1 MSRILR
7 SNHNHSSPYQLLL
20 QQQQQQELL
29 AKKKGKKGVSL
40 RVLLGEQTTSKE
52 MLYENGL
59 PLVSVDDDDDM
70 EDADEE
76 GEGEEDNHAHR
87 HLPGLQ
93 NRLLQRFHQASLSS
107 SSSSSGAPISSPST
121 NTTTTTFVR
130 EISPGVITLPKPHR
144 ISTLPSQSLI
154 IEVYLLESNL
164 M

>member
-29 AKKKGKKGVSL
+29 AKKRGKKGVSL

-52 MLYENGL
+52 MLYENGS
-59 PLVSVDDDDDM
+59 PYVSVDDDDDDDM
-70 EDADEE
+70 EEGDEE
-76 GEGEEDNHAHR
+76 GEEDSHAHR

-107 SSSSSGAPISSPST
+107 SSSLSSGAPISPPST
-121 NTTTTTFVR
+121 NTTTTTTTTFVR
-130 EISPGVITLPKPHR
+130 EISPGVITLPQPHR
-144 ISTLPSQSLI
+144 ISTLPT
-154 IEVYLLESNL
+154 NH
-164 M
+164 